1 MVSIDVTGV
10 QTCAL
15 PIFNACKKTARPF
28 AWWTCP
34 NLQVASLVVP
44 LGRPVLQGRA
54 LPLQALRLQ
63 GLQLKVQVRKVLAL
77 RALADPARARAV
89 LWP

>member
-1 MVSIDVTGV
+1 
-10 QTCAL
+10 
-15 PIFNACKKTARPF
+15 
-28 AWWTCP
+28 
-34 NLQVASLVVP
+34 VASLVVP

-63 GLQLKVQVRKVLAL
+63 GLQHKVQVRKVLVLLAL
-77 RALADPARARAV
+77 DDLLVKARAV

>member
-1 MVSIDVTGV
+1 
-10 QTCAL
+10 
-15 PIFNACKKTARPF
+15 
-28 AWWTCP
+28 
-34 NLQVASLVVP
+34 
-44 LGRPVLQGRA
+44 VLQHQE

-63 GLQLKVQVRKVLAL
+63 GLQHQVQVRKVLAL